1 MQKRDACVRSKKKD
15 NAILN
20 LEKVHCTSDRCTLP
34 YKLTPDEAVSHLG
47 PGAYKVPDP
56 WRQRSGDGNVA
67 GTQAF
72 LSRSRGVAN
81 KFNHWDRLYQDEP
94 TMVPERAASRT
105 SHQQI
110 TGSLTRVRT
119 PADFSRSVISQKLT
133 ETQTSDSAAAIST
146 QSRSVKEFPYTDEKQ
161 YMSEVEEKVISST
174 DSRPNSHNP
183 LKDLAVEAPES
194 LAYSPKISCDTSVGS
209 LDEMN
214 DSMMELSV
222 DKKAEAMGNAA
233 RQESKRRSGAR

>member
-1 MQKRDACVRSKKKD
+1 M
-15 NAILN
+15 
-20 LEKVHCTSDRCTLP
+20 
-34 YKLTPDEAVSHLG
+34 
-47 PGAYKVPDP
+47 
-56 WRQRSGDGNVA
+56 
-67 GTQAF
+67 
-72 LSRSRGVAN
+72 
-81 KFNHWDRLYQDEP
+81 
-94 TMVPERAASRT
+94 
-105 SHQQI
+105 
-110 TGSLTRVRT
+110 
-119 PADFSRSVISQKLT
+119 
-133 ETQTSDSAAAIST
+133 
-146 QSRSVKEFPYTDEKQ
+146 KQ

-222 DKKAEAMGNAA
+222 DKKSRSYGGNAA